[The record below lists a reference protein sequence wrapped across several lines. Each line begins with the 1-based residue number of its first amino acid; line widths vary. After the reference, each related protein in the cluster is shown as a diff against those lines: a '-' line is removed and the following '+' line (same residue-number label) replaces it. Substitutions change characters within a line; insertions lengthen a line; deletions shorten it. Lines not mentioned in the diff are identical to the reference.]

1 MATYSE
7 HEQRMLD
14 QKSGEELDAEMAR
27 WLRKI
32 ERTTRRLQADAKP
45 SWPDIDE
52 PLHGGLF
59 GLRSDQT
66 DGDF

>member
-1 MATYSE
+1 MDEA
-7 HEQRMLD
+7 
-14 QKSGEELDAEMAR
+14 MAR

-32 ERTTRRLQADAKP
+32 ERTTQRLRAGAKP

-52 PLHGGLF
+52 PLHGGKF
-59 GLRSDQT
+59 GLRSHQT